1 MKDNSF
7 RVFSLA
13 SENRPVPGC
22 TISSLL
28 REDENLFCLCFSI
41 ADKTS
46 ISDEIYRYP
55 HLYFNL
61 EGSMDIRSEGKSHIL
76 HPGDFYI
83 QKEETAHAVH
93 ALSDC
98 VFVQIGLKKE
108 NIMNI
113 AADNTGIF
121 QLKDLVPYQEG
132 KIINKEIITAAGT
145 RLAVIS
151 LAKGCALPE
160 HAAPNDALLFALDG
174 EATFTKK
181 GVAYDFKAGDNI
193 AMHKGDRHSLTTKT
207 DFKFALLLTEAE

>member
-61 EGSMDIRSEGKSHIL
+61 
-76 HPGDFYI
+76 
-83 QKEETAHAVH
+83 
-93 ALSDC
+93 
-98 VFVQIGLKKE
+98 
-108 NIMNI
+108 
-113 AADNTGIF
+113 
-121 QLKDLVPYQEG
+121 
-132 KIINKEIITAAGT
+132 
-145 RLAVIS
+145 
-151 LAKGCALPE
+151 
-160 HAAPNDALLFALDG
+160 
-174 EATFTKK
+174 
-181 GVAYDFKAGDNI
+181 
-193 AMHKGDRHSLTTKT
+193 
-207 DFKFALLLTEAE
+207 